1 MQALFSSFFKK
12 ATKTFCFFLHC
23 SFHVTVVHFHD
34 IAQEGHEQ
42 HGVRRHP
49 GKGIGEAEGIDRRA
63 RRIGIDRTARDQ
75 RRQQQAHAHAR
86 DQLGRACTEHE
97 LRLADALHT
106 VAHDED
112 EAEEEV
118 ERQVDIEIGV
128 AVAHRLRRDLIG

>member
-23 SFHVTVVHFHD
+23 SLQVAIVHFHD

-42 HGVRRHP
+42 YGVRRHP

-63 RRIGIDRTARDQ
+63 RRIGIDRAACDQ
-75 RRQQQAHAHAR
+75 RRQQQAHAHACG
-86 DQLGRACTEHE
+86 QLGRARAEHE